1 MDAARW
7 NRVASVF
14 HQALGCLPA
23 ERAAMLETACA
34 DDPDLRQE
42 VEAMLA
48 ADSAG
53 TGLLLERAVPE
64 PLETGHRLGAYKIE
78 RLIAEGGMGEVYLAG
93 RADGVYQQKVA
104 IKVLRPGYQTAEAVR
119 RFRLERQ
126 VLARLV
132 HPDIAALLD
141 GGTAPDGR
149 PYLVL
154 QYVDGL
160 PLTQYAAKEALPR
173 AARLQ
178 LLSRV
183 ARVVQYA
190 HSLLIVH
197 RDLKPSNIFVL
208 PDGSPRLLDFGIAK
222 LLDPA
227 DDEVTAAATRP
238 ETRVLTPEHAA
249 PEQLRRDP
257 VTTATDVYA
266 LGILLY
272 ELLTGR
278 RPFVGKGQSPASLEH
293 EILEVEPPAPS
304 AVTTDPRARRALR
317 GDLDRITLMA
327 LRKEPARRYG
337 SAGEFADDLDRYLA
351 GLPVRAERDTFGYR
365 AGKFAVRNRGWLL
378 AAAAGLV
385 LLVGFVANLIWQNHR
400 VGQARDRAQAER
412 LAAEDLV
419 GMLTD
424 LFQQSNPEIVP
435 GGDTLRVGAFLDR
448 AEKGIGSLEEPERQ
462 AQMRRV
468 LGNVWAARGR
478 HEHAALLLRQSLAY
492 VDSARGPSDP
502 LGARIYFELAQ
513 AVSKHEGSE
522 LGRAMLDTA
531 LVRLRATL
539 GERDP
544 QVALALAKLALVT
557 TDLRVSRARLDSAIQ
572 LQHLVQGTDS
582 IAIAEGLD
590 AEGHAF
596 LSSGRP
602 VEALASFEG
611 SLRILERVVAEDHP
625 YRLTEINNISATLS
639 SLGEWSRAESLARVV
654 LAVDLGHDSASEAIG
669 YDTHRLALLL
679 ANQGRLAEAES
690 ALREALARLRL
701 HLGANHVML
710 LSIERDRAVVIAA
723 QGRVA
728 EGLAIIDSLYREA
741 SAREK
746 TPTAGIEFFNLHRA
760 KMLLRLGRQAE
771 AEAAVGTAAPV
782 ILERTPADHAYRAQL
797 LYVQGL
803 VALGRGD
810 APEAADRF
818 SAIREG
824 PRRNTGA
831 SPESAAP
838 DCGLGIALA
847 RQARREESRPLLER
861 CSFYFQWG
869 LAEPLLLRWYR
880 DLGRRGGA

>member
-1 MDAARW
+1 MDADRW
-7 NRVASVF
+7 NRVALVF
-14 HQALGCLPA
+14 HQALECPPA
-23 ERAAMLETACA
+23 ERAALLESACA
-34 DDPDLRQE
+34 GDPDLRDE

-48 ADSAG
+48 ADSTG

-64 PLETGHRLGAYKIE
+64 PLVTGHRLGAYQVE
-78 RLIAEGGMGEVYLAG
+78 RLIAEGGMGEVYLAR
-93 RADGVYQQKVA
+93 RADGAYHQKVA

-132 HPDIAALLD
+132 HPDIAPLLD

-154 QYVDGL
+154 QFVEGL
-160 PLTQYAAKEALPR
+160 PLTQYVAKEALPR
-173 AARLQ
+173 AARIQ

-222 LLDPA
+222 LLDPE
-227 DDEVTAAATRP
+227 DDEVTAHATRP
-238 ETRVLTPEHAA
+238 ETRILTPEHAA
-249 PEQLRRDP
+249 PEQLRREP
-257 VTTATDVYA
+257 VTTAADVYA

-272 ELLTGR
+272 EVLTGR
-278 RPFVGKGQSPASLEH
+278 RPFVAKGQSPASLER
-293 EILEVEPPAPS
+293 EILEVDPPPPS
-304 AVTTDPRARRALR
+304 AMPVDPRDRRALR

-337 SAGEFADDLDRYLA
+337 SAGEFADDLDRHLA

-365 AGKFAVRNRGWLL
+365 ARKFAARNRGWLL
-378 AAAAGLV
+378 AAMTSLV
-385 LLVGFVANLIWQNHR
+385 LLVGFVGNLIWQNRR

-412 LAAEDLV
+412 LAAEDLLSI
-419 GMLTD
+419 LTD
-424 LFQQSNPEIVP
+424 LFQQSNPEVVP

-448 AEKGIGSLEEPERQ
+448 AEQGIGALEELERQ

-468 LGNVWAARGR
+468 LGNVWAARGQY
-478 HEHAALLLRQSLAY
+478 EHAALLLRQSLAF

-513 AVSKHEGSE
+513 VVTNHEGSE
-522 LGRAMLDTA
+522 VGRAMLDTA

-557 TDLRVSRARLDSAIQ
+557 TDLRVSLARLDSAIQ

-582 IAIAEGLD
+582 IAIAGGLD

-596 LSSGRP
+596 LSRGRP
-602 VEALASFEG
+602 VEALAAFEG
-611 SLRILERVVAEDHP
+611 SLRILERVVAKDHP

-639 SLGEWSRAESLARVV
+639 ALGQWNRAESLARVV
-654 LAVDLGHDSASEAIG
+654 LAVDLRDDSASAAIG
-669 YDTHRLALLL
+669 WDTHRVALLL

-690 ALREALARLRL
+690 ALREALARLRI

-710 LSIERDRAVVIAA
+710 LSIERDRAVVVAA

-728 EGLAIIDSLYREA
+728 EGLAIVDSLYREA
-741 SAREK
+741 SARQK

-760 KMLLRLGRQAE
+760 KMLLRLRRQAE
-771 AEAAVGTAAPV
+771 AEAAVGRAAPV
-782 ILERTPADHAYRAQL
+782 ILEQTPADHPYRSQL
-797 LYVQGL
+797 LFVQGL
-803 VALGRGD
+803 LALGRGD
-810 APEAADRF
+810 APEAEDRF
-818 SAIREG
+818 STIREA
-824 PRRNTGA
+824 RRNAGT

-847 RQARREESRPLLER
+847 RQARKEEARPLLER
-861 CSFYFQWG
+861 CSFYFKWG
-869 LAEPLLLRWYR
+869 LAEPVLLRWYR
-880 DLGRRGGA
+880 ELGDRGGA